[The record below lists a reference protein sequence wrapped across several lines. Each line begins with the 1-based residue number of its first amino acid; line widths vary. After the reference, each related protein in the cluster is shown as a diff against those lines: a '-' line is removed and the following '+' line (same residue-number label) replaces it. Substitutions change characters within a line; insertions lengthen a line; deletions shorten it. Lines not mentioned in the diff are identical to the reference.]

1 MSRICMLGHPA
12 AGHVNPTLPVIA
24 ELVRRGEQVTY
35 FSSDPFR
42 ARVEQTGAAFRT
54 YGAHELFERNL
65 SRGGMPGGMA
75 GLIETAEAILPS
87 LLEQV
92 RAVQPDYLLLEAH
105 AVWGNLVAQIMGVP
119 TVTLSSMLAMNER
132 LLTSGQLIEHLYGAA
147 PHSHALA
154 GLHGLSSYFE
164 AARRLCHRH
173 RVNCPGMIN
182 YLGNR
187 QVLNI
192 VLTSRDFQIGGDVFD
207 ESYKFVGPSL
217 PEKIEPH
224 RLPLDASRGQSLI
237 YISLGTMY
245 NDSAEFYR
253 DCFEAFG
260 RWPAQLVMA
269 VGHRLDSGKLPDPPA
284 NFLVRDYVP
293 QLAVLSQASL
303 FLTHGGL
310 NSVHEAMYCGVPMV
324 VLPSQADHHVV
335 ANQVHQLG
343 AGVVL
348 NRSEATPERLA
359 SLAERVLNDA
369 GFRRKSAAM
378 GQTLRAA
385 GGSRRAADEIF
396 QLKQQKGIH

>member
-12 AGHVNPTLPVIA
+12 AGHTNPTLPIIA
-24 ELVRRGEQVTY
+24 ELVRRGEQVVY
-35 FSSDPFR
+35 FSSEPFR
-42 ARVEQTGAAFRT
+42 ARVEQTGAEFRA

-65 SRGGMPGGMA
+65 SRGGMLGGMA
-75 GLIETAEAILPS
+75 GLIGTAETILPA

-92 RAVQPDYLLLEAH
+92 RAVRPDYLLLEAH
-105 AVWGNLVAQIMGVP
+105 AVWGNLVAQIVGVP

-147 PHSHALA
+147 PHAHALA
-154 GLHGLSSYFE
+154 GLHGLSTYFD
-164 AARRLCHRH
+164 AARRLCHQYC
-173 RVNCPGMIN
+173 VNCPGMIN

-187 QVLNI
+187 QALNI
-192 VLTSRDFQIGGDVFD
+192 VLTSRDFQIGGNAFD

-217 PEKIEPH
+217 PEQIEPH
-224 RLPLDASRGQSLI
+224 RLPLNTSVGQSLI

-245 NDSAEFYR
+245 NDSLEFYR
-253 DCFEAFG
+253 TCFEAFG
-260 RWPAQLVMA
+260 RWPAQVVMA
-269 VGHRLDSGKLPDPPA
+269 VGHRLDRSKLPEPPA
-284 NFLVRDYVP
+284 NFMVRDYVP

-335 ANQVHQLG
+335 ANQVHKVG

-348 NRSEATPERLA
+348 NRSEAAPERLA
-359 SLAERVLNDA
+359 ALAERVLGDA

-378 GQTLRAA
+378 GQTLRTA
-385 GGSRRAADEIF
+385 GGCKRAADEIL
-396 QLKQQKGIH
+396 QLKEQERIH